1 MNKHLL
7 LVSLL
12 AALLTACVTTGK
24 RGGDTPMVAYDF
36 GLPSQRLAPGTAI
49 IPLALEVRAPY
60 WFDSLGVEYRLLY
73 AEPARLRD
81 YAMARWAGPPST
93 LMQQRLIQQ
102 LGVIPHGQ
110 GGARCLLRIDIEE
123 FSQWFDTP
131 QASRGVL
138 RGLAVVLDSRRDR
151 IAERQLAIETK
162 APTPD
167 SAGGVAALAAAV
179 DQMAGELAAWQGGL
193 LAQPRFKGCQR

>member
-1 MNKHLL
+1 MNKPLL
-7 LVSLL
+7 LVALL
-12 AALLTACVTTGK
+12 AATMTACVTTGK
-24 RGGDTPMVAYDF
+24 RGGDAPMVAYDF

-49 IPLALEVRAPY
+49 VPLALEVRAPY

-81 YAMARWAGPPST
+81 YAMARWAGPPSS

-123 FSQWFDTP
+123 FSQWFDAP
-131 QASRGVL
+131 QSSRGVL
-138 RGLAVVLDSRRDR
+138 RGMAVVLDSRRDR
-151 IAERQLAIETK
+151 MAERPLAIEKK

-179 DQMAGELAAWQGGL
+179 DQMAGELAAWQGEL
-193 LAQPRFKGCQR
+193 LAQSKFKVCQR